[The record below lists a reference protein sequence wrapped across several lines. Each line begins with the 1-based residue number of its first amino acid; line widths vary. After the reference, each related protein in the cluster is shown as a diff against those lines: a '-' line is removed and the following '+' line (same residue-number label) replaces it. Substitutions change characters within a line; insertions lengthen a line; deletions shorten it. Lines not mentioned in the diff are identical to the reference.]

1 MLVAFDVEYRNK
13 DDKEKFDPNDLD
25 VDKIGIL
32 LKSENTT
39 LIQKIMGEPYDQLDS
54 ETLVYIFEPEMM
66 QVVPVLMY
74 ALAKVVPEDIIILS
88 HNYEYDSQYI
98 DILSYIRENVPN
110 FIEIRTKNLYSVI
123 VIINGKI
130 VSLIDTAKFEYKP
143 LKKKLNALR
152 SKRMGK
158 LEHYLINDLIETVN
172 LINVYSEIE
181 KIIELGKWT
190 IENANYIVG
199 GSMYD

>member
-1 MLVAFDVEYRNK
+1 VLVAFDVEYRNK